1 LREILKSLVVV
12 GVLCIG
18 ASVARAQ
25 GWSLVWSDEFEG
37 KAGAAPDGKSW
48 TYDTGGNGWGNQ
60 ELETYCSPG
69 KSEPA
74 PCNSDKPNV
83 FLDGKGHLAIRA
95 ERVNAAP
102 VPAGSWTSGRM
113 KSEGLRDFTFG
124 RMEACIAMP
133 LGAGIWPAFW
143 LLGSEGKWPA
153 GGEIDIM
160 ENIPSTVP
168 HGPGMGP
175 GAVQATIHGTTKEAG
190 KAAYD
195 IGQRFTFPVGQ
206 GVNDPA
212 CHIYGVVRSKYML
225 QFYVDD
231 WRKPFFITTASD
243 LKEGDAWPFEAP
255 FFFILNVAV
264 GGSWPGP
271 PDASTESP
279 SDMSVDYVRVYEA
292 QRQDTFVMAAEPIA
306 MQADQTGSTTLQ
318 VKGTAGMGFVYVT
331 CSSAVPG
338 TKCAMESGNSLNES
352 VLDLRERAEATAKV
366 KVTGAAALIVVKAY
380 TVGGVEATL
389 RIEVGRR

>member
-1 LREILKSLVVV
+1 LRGILKSLVVW
-12 GVLCIG
+12 GVLCAG
-18 ASVARAQ
+18 ASGAWAQ

-37 KAGAAPDGKSW
+37 KAGAAADGKNW

-74 PCNSDKPNV
+74 PCNTDKPNV
-83 FLDGKGHLAIRA
+83 FLDGKGHLVIRA
-95 ERVNAAP
+95 QRVSTEPA
-102 VPAGSWTSGRM
+102 PAGSWTSGRM

-133 LGAGIWPAFW
+133 SGAGIWPAFW
-143 LLGSEGKWPA
+143 MMGSVGKWPA

-168 HGPGMGP
+168 KDEGMGP
-175 GAVQATIHGTTKEAG
+175 GTVASTIHGTTTQAG
-190 KAAYD
+190 KDSY
-195 IGQRFTFPVGQ
+195 GYGKRYHFPAGA
-206 GVNDPA
+206 GINDAA
-212 CHIYGVVRSKYML
+212 CHVYGVTRSKGMI

-231 WRKPFFITTASD
+231 WKKPFFIVTQSD
-243 LKEGDAWPFEAP
+243 LKVGDAWAFDAP
-255 FFFILNVAV
+255 FYFLLNVAM
-264 GGSWPGP
+264 GGDWPGP
-271 PDASTESP
+271 PDPSTQSP

-292 QRQDTFVMAAEPIA
+292 QKQDTFVMAAEPIA